1 MRMKRLAL
9 LIPAFLSAGVACRA
23 DITIGDPPG
32 FAVNIATFAPT
43 GQSFTADGAALKS
56 IGMWTTTCNC
66 PNDPPVQFQ
75 LKLLSGAGT
84 SGALVATRTAT
95 APIGLFGF
103 LDFDFTGVSLVVGQT
118 YTAMMSQ
125 ISGPPTSPYT
135 LIYGVTNVYP
145 GGMAFWQGQ
154 PRPDLD
160 FSLRVVDLPATAP
173 ALQYAAKFLCG
184 QSSQKERAI
193 AAAGTYFTVINLH
206 NPAEKEIAAR
216 MKVATIK
223 SNGQPGSISH
233 FFPITLNADQAMAVE
248 CPEIQK
254 MGNIATPFS
263 EGFVIVESDL
273 SMDVVSVYTAGQG
286 GKVAT
291 LEIERVPERKLR

>member
-1 MRMKRLAL
+1 MTRGRLSSSCPDGPDGTLVDTSVTEHMMPVIYRRGGVSCFPGPTLEQVGRRISAFVRRSSVGHFRAFVILHVRRCEVRMKRLAL

-125 ISGPPTSPYT
+125 ISGPPTSHTP
-135 LIYGVTNVYP
+135 LF
-145 GGMAFWQGQ
+145 MASRTFIPEEWLSG
-154 PRPDLD
+154 RDNRD
-160 FSLRVVDLPATAP
+160 R
-173 ALQYAAKFLCG
+173 
-184 QSSQKERAI
+184 I
-193 AAAGTYFTVINLH
+193 
-206 NPAEKEIAAR
+206 
-216 MKVATIK
+216 
-223 SNGQPGSISH
+223 SIS
-233 FFPITLNADQAMAVE
+233 L
-248 CPEIQK
+248 C
-254 MGNIATPFS
+254 
-263 EGFVIVESDL
+263 
-273 SMDVVSVYTAGQG
+273 VSLTSPLPHRHCNMRRSSFAGSPVKRSAQ
-286 GKVAT
+286 
-291 LEIERVPERKLR
+291 